1 MSTSTLERRV
11 EALEAAAGGDGGCP
25 RCVGT
30 LIIIGNAEAKPG
42 SPGEFHS
49 ASWNGE
55 PITAEELRERQS
67 ERSSERKCSRCGRK
81 IEPDEAVEIR
91 IGQRVGARGRA
102 LGG

>member
-11 EALEAAAGGDGGCP
+11 EALEAAAGGDGGCPSCP

-91 IGQRVGARGRA
+91 IGRRSFA
-102 LGG
+102 LR

>member
-11 EALEAAAGGDGGCP
+11 EALEAAAGGGGGCP

-30 LIIIGNAEAKPG
+30 LIIIGKAEAKPG

-91 IGQRVGARGRA
+91 IGRRPFA
-102 LGG
+102 LR